1 MKIIIAPNAFKEA
14 ITAANAA
21 RAIERGLRRALPG
34 AELIRLPVAD
44 GGDGT
49 ADVLRAACGGR
60 VSRHGIEGPCGK
72 PVRAPLAWLDGQ
84 AERTCIVEVATTAGL
99 AMIER
104 RERNPMRTTTFGLG
118 QAIGIARRKGARRIL
133 VGLGGSATVDG
144 GLGMAEALGFGLL
157 DRRGKPIPRGGRG
170 LEKLARIV
178 PAEEWTGRSAA
189 GGKRAGRKGA
199 EPPPA
204 ILAICDVN
212 NRLLGPEGA
221 APVFGPQ
228 KGATPAMVK
237 RLASGLENLAERIMA
252 DLGADLGRKVRSLR
266 GGGAAGGLGAGLVG
280 FLGAKIEPG
289 AQFVLDLAG
298 FEKAL
303 GGADWVVTGEGA
315 LDAQTLGDKAPAVV
329 AREAA
334 RRGVPTI
341 ALAGSVDP
349 RLSSVSRLR
358 KRSPF
363 RAALS
368 IVPGPMA
375 LDEAIADTE
384 NLLTAAAYQ
393 AGRMMLRSKPSRRS
407 A

>member
-14 ITAANAA
+14 TTAARAA

-60 VSRHGIEGPCGK
+60 VSRHAITGPCGN
-72 PVRAPLAWLDGQ
+72 PARAPIAWLDAQ
-84 AERTCIVEVATTAGL
+84 AEPTCVVEVATTAGL

-157 DRRGKPIPRGGRG
+157 DGRGKPIPRGGRG

-178 PAEEWTGRSAA
+178 PAEEWGPS
-189 GGKRAGRKGA
+189 RKGA
-199 EPPPA
+199 SRKGVEPPPA

-228 KGATPAMVK
+228 KGATPAMVE

-252 DLGADLGRKVRSLR
+252 DLGIDIGRRVKSLR

-289 AQFVLDLAG
+289 ARFVLDLVG
-298 FEKAL
+298 FETAL

-349 RLSSVSRLR
+349 RLSLDSRLR
-358 KRSPF
+358 RRSPF

-375 LDEAIADTE
+375 LDEAIANTE
-384 NLLTAAAYQ
+384 DLLTAAAYQ
-393 AGRMMLRSKPSRRS
+393 AGRLMLRK
-407 A
+407 